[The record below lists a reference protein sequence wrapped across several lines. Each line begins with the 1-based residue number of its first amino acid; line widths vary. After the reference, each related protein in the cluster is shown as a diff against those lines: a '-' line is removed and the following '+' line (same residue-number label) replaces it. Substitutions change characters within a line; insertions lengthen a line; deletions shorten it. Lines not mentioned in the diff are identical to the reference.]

1 MSEETA
7 GQRLAEAL
15 AEDDDSAELLAMIEE
30 AGRIKDRLDRLDALA
45 SGDRDVWLHLTELR
59 ESGEYKISIDQ
70 PLQEARQLAT
80 VFRQMLAEIA
90 RRRERP
96 GGGVGD
102 GDVLNDL

>member
-1 MSEETA
+1 MTETTA
-7 GQRLAEAL
+7 GQLLAESL
-15 AEDDDSAELLAMIEE
+15 TEDDDPAELLAMIEE

-45 SGDRDVWLHLTELR
+45 SGQEELWLHLTELR
-59 ESGEYKISIDQ
+59 DSGEYKISIDQ

-90 RRRERP
+90 RRREKP
-96 GGGVGD
+96 GGGSGD

>member
-1 MSEETA
+1 MTGETA
-7 GQRLAEAL
+7 GQRLAASL
-15 AEDDDSAELLAMIEE
+15 TEDDDPAELLAMVEE

-45 SGDRDVWLHLTELR
+45 SGERDVWLHLTELR

-90 RRRERP
+90 RRREKP
-96 GGGVGD
+96 GGGSGD

>member
-1 MSEETA
+1 MTA
-7 GQRLAEAL
+7 GQRLAESL
-15 AEDDDSAELLAMIEE
+15 TEDEDPAELLAMIEE

-45 SGDRDVWLHLTELR
+45 SGEREVWLHLTELR
-59 ESGEYKISIDQ
+59 ESGEYKVSIDQ

-96 GGGVGD
+96 GGGGGD

>member
-1 MSEETA
+1 MAESTA
-7 GQRLAEAL
+7 GELLAQAL
-15 AEDDDSAELLAMIEE
+15 REDDDSAELLAMITE

-45 SGDRDVWLHLTELR
+45 RGDRDLWLTLTELR
-59 ESGEYKISIDQ
+59 EDGEYKVSIDQ

-96 GGGVGD
+96 GGVSGD
-102 GDVLNDL
+102 GDVLDDL

>member
-1 MSEETA
+1 MGELTA
-7 GQRLAEAL
+7 GQRLAESL
-15 AEDDDSAELLAMIEE
+15 TEDEDPAELLAMIEE

-45 SGDRDVWLHLTELR
+45 SGEREVWLHLTELR
-59 ESGEYKISIDQ
+59 ESGEYKVSIDQ

-96 GGGVGD
+96 GGGGGD

>member
-1 MSEETA
+1 VAEETA
-7 GQRLAEAL
+7 GRRLAESL
-15 AEDDDSAELLAMIEE
+15 TEDDDPAELLAMIEE

-45 SGDRDVWLHLTELR
+45 SGERDVWLHLTELR

-90 RRRERP
+90 RRREKP
-96 GGGVGD
+96 GGGGGD

>member
-1 MSEETA
+1 MAEETA
-7 GQRLAEAL
+7 GRRLAESL
-15 AEDDDSAELLAMIEE
+15 TEDDDPAELLAMIEE

-45 SGDRDVWLHLTELR
+45 SGERDVWLHLTELR

-90 RRRERP
+90 RRREKP
-96 GGGVGD
+96 GGGGGD